1 MNSYTMKGVNQLSQN
16 NEQTKS
22 FMYGAIILL
31 IANALVKVIGAVF
44 KIPLTYILGEE
55 GMGYFSTSYQMYT
68 WMFIIATAGLPVAI
82 SKMVSESHAKGR
94 DYEVTRIFKVSMKL
108 LMVIGIGGC
117 ALLYFGA
124 DFFAD
129 KLLKNSGAAPG
140 IKAIAPAMLFVAAMS
155 AYRGYF
161 QGLQN
166 MLPTATSEVA
176 EALGKL
182 VIGFGASYFLLPRG
196 MEMAS
201 AGAVLGV
208 SCGGALGFV
217 VLFSLYRRK
226 KMHLPTGSVL
236 TDTASDG
243 ELLKKLVKIAIPIT
257 IGASVFS
264 LTSLI
269 DMAMIMRRLQAG
281 GFSEAEANRMWGS
294 YSGYAFPL
302 FNLAPTLI
310 NAITV
315 SIVPAIAS
323 AFAKKDYRLASDTT
337 GKSMKITILFA
348 LPCSVGMSMLAS
360 PILNLVYSEAHAAET
375 LEILAVAIIFV
386 SLVLVTNAILQATGN
401 AMVPVRNMIIG
412 GVAKVI
418 INYVLVAH
426 PEVNIKGAP
435 IGTTACYIIIL
446 ALNIIDMKKRMKL
459 RLPVVELVL
468 KPVVAVAAMAAV
480 LVVAAPMC
488 AGMGRLLSTCLPIA
502 IGAVVYAVVLV
513 IIKGINEDDI
523 ALLPKAEALTRIC
536 KKLRIIR

>member
-1 MNSYTMKGVNQLSQN
+1 MSQN
-16 NEQTKS
+16 QKQSKS

-31 IANALVKVIGAVF
+31 MANALVKVIGAIF
-44 KIPLTYILGEE
+44 KIPLTYILSED

-82 SKMVSESHAKGR
+82 SKMVSESHARGR
-94 DYEVTRIFKVSMKL
+94 DYEVGRIFRVSMRL
-108 LMVIGIGGC
+108 LMVIGITGC

-140 IKAIAPAMLFVAAMS
+140 IRAIAPAMLFVAAMS

-166 MLPTATSEVA
+166 MLPTAISEVA

-182 VIGFGASYFLLPRG
+182 IIGFGAAFLLASKG

-201 AGAVLGV
+201 AGAVFGV

-217 VLFSLYRRK
+217 FLWIIYRRQRRPI
-226 KMHLPTGSVL
+226 PTGAVL
-236 TDTASDG
+236 TDTLSDK
-243 ELLKKLVKIAIPIT
+243 ELLKKLVRIAVPIT

-281 GFSEAEANRMWGS
+281 GFTEADANRLWGS
-294 YSGYAFPL
+294 YSGFAFPL
-302 FNLAPTLI
+302 FNLPPTLI

-323 AFAKKDYRLASDTT
+323 AFARNEHSIASDTT
-337 GKSMKITILFA
+337 CKSMKITILFA

-360 PILNLVYSEAHAAET
+360 PILHLVYGKTHATAT
-375 LEILAVAIIFV
+375 LEILALAIVFV

-426 PEVNIKGAP
+426 PEFNIKGAP
-435 IGTTACYIIIL
+435 IGTTACYVIIL
-446 ALNIIDMKKRMKL
+446 ALNLIHMKKRMKL
-459 RLPVVELVL
+459 SFPVGELVV
-468 KPVVAVAAMAAV
+468 KPALATAAMAIVLALISPFFASYGRAIAAAAPIAVGAIVYAIV
-480 LVVAAPMC
+480 LV
-488 AGMGRLLSTCLPIA
+488 
-502 IGAVVYAVVLV
+502 AVR
-513 IIKGINEDDI
+513 GINEGDI

-536 KKLRIIR
+536 RKLKIIK